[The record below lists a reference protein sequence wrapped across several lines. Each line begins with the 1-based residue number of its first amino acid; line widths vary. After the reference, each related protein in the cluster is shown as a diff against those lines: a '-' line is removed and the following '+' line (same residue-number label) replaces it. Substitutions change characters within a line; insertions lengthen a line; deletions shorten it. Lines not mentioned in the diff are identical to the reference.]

1 MIPAAQAVRSLLAMK
16 LIGTERKSHVMDLVM
31 DQAIAVFAG
40 INVVPKRS
48 YLAAYSS
55 RVDHRTCLRCMEAW
69 LGQVEQAGLPLGP
82 SFDNQVDLCQNHLR
96 ELVPMV
102 PPRIGQVPG

>member
-31 DQAIAVFAG
+31 DQAIALFAG

-55 RVDHRTCLRCMEAW
+55 RIDHKVCLRFMEAW
-69 LGQVEQAGLPLGP
+69 LDQV
-82 SFDNQVDLCQNHLR
+82 
-96 ELVPMV
+96 
-102 PPRIGQVPG
+102 